1 MNNVTRRIY
10 CILLLYIQGG
20 CMRSSISYIETK
32 ENNPDSAN
40 KNKNK
45 KQKQM
50 YFLICESCLW
60 CASAQ
65 SLRPIRK
72 ETTPKCP
79 LCNGNRISIIPILR
93 G

>member
-1 MNNVTRRIY
+1 MH
-10 CILLLYIQGG
+10 
-20 CMRSSISYIETK
+20 SSISYIKTK
-32 ENNPDSAN
+32 ENNPESAN

-65 SLRPIRK
+65 SLRPIRN
-72 ETTPKCP
+72 ETIPKCP
-79 LCNGNRISIIPILR
+79 LCNGNRISIIPILK

>member
-1 MNNVTRRIY
+1 MH
-10 CILLLYIQGG
+10 
-20 CMRSSISYIETK
+20 SPISYIETK

-60 CASAQ
+60 CASVQ
-65 SLRPIRK
+65 SLPPIRN
-72 ETTPKCP
+72 ETIPKCP